1 MHANRHVAFIVA
13 LLAAGLA
20 PLFASTGTRAPAE
33 DFPGWP
39 THFEG
44 RSLQALPLSDA
55 ERRFER
61 DFPGRLGRFTDG
73 QREIVIRWVSQPTR
87 KLHPA
92 SDCFRGSGY
101 RVAPMPIDIVNGE
114 PWSRFDARREHEH
127 WRIREAIIEDAGV
140 ERAGIDDRRRRW
152 TDVSS
157 WYWAAM
163 RDSRGRRWWSF
174 TVASSMD
181 SVVTSTN
188 AQFTAA
194 D

>member
-1 MHANRHVAFIVA
+1 MHNNRHVAFIVA

-20 PLFASTGTRAPAE
+20 PLCASTRTFAPAE

-39 THFEG
+39 TNFEG
-44 RSLQALPLSDA
+44 RRLQPLPLSVA
-55 ERRFER
+55 EQRFER

-73 QREIVIRWVSQPTR
+73 EREIVIRWVSQPTR

-101 RVAPMPIDIVNGE
+101 RVAPMPIEIVDGKS
-114 PWSRFDARREHEH
+114 WSRFDARRGSEH
-127 WRIREAIIEDAGV
+127 WRIREAIMKGTGDDA
-140 ERAGIDDRRRRW
+140 EHRW

-163 RDSRGRRWWSF
+163 RDSSEQRWWSF
-174 TVASSMD
+174 TVATSTSNA
-181 SVVTSTN
+181 VTSSE
-188 AQFTAA
+188 AQFTAV